1 MFMAEEEATVSSCCH
16 RLTLAY
22 IQYLRKGLDVLIRK
36 VVVHVLAGVKMIAE
50 YQALT

>member
-16 RLTLAY
+16 RMTLAY

-36 VVVHVLAGVKMIAE
+36 VVVHLVAGIKMRGE
-50 YQALT
+50 DQALT